1 MSYADDFDAAPVEAA
16 VRSMLGTER
25 DESPTRAQL
34 RELADAVTV
43 ALDYASDWLEV
54 RHGYYAGNGRYV
66 LCVLGV
72 PIDEERNDW
81 RVHGAYKLSI
91 GNPCVCLEETNWE
104 SGTEGQIVEFWE
116 EDDPVEAVLRFVRQ
130 MRVTPSDA
138 NPANFDEAGVIIE
151 PVPPHLSPLEFATL
165 ALVDAHE
172 NRGPLDPSL
181 AADRLAEV
189 MAAELKAWGGLID
202 GRCVVAAQS
211 RFSVS
216 TIERRWRKQIV
227 AVSYKLW
234 LDPDGGLCEQVM
246 QTSDTETETTLWTE
260 CDPVAAV
267 KRYVETL
274 REKL

>member
-1 MSYADDFDAAPVEAA
+1 MSYADDFDPTPVK
-16 VRSMLGTER
+16 
-25 DESPTRAQL
+25 
-34 RELADAVTV
+34 DAVG
-43 ALDYASDWLEV
+43 AILDSVRPSWLSLSVLAEAITEATGYSGDWIEA
-54 RHGYYAGNGRYV
+54 RPDYYAGNGRYV
-66 LCVLGV
+66 SCVLEV

-104 SGTEGQIVEFWE
+104 SGREGVIVEFWE

-130 MRVTPSDA
+130 MRVTPSCA
-138 NPANFDEAGVIIE
+138 NPANFDEAGLIIE

-172 NRGPLDPSL
+172 NRGLLDPST
-181 AADRLAEV
+181 AADRLVEA
-189 MAAELKAWGGLID
+189 MAAELGVWGGLID
-202 GRCVVAAQS
+202 GRCVVKAQS

-216 TIERRWRKQIV
+216 TVERAAGNQIV
-227 AVSYKLW
+227 AVTYRLW
-234 LDPDGGLCEQVM
+234 LDADGGLCELVT
-246 QTSDTETETTLWTE
+246 QTREVETAATLWTE

-274 REKL
+274 KERL